1 MKLTPIAA
9 ALLLAPLAMT
19 AQAEVTFTPFATYHW
34 FDNEMVEEFSGAAVA
49 QDVEDT
55 DGYALGLG
63 YRFTPA
69 IGVEVHYGRTES
81 ELELLPALLPLGTAD
96 TVRNSRLSLDGYYA
110 FNAES
115 TFSPYVLLGVG
126 QDRFKNNTGLD
137 IQDTLVNGAVG
148 AFWRFT
154 DKVALRVEARNVHN
168 VDADLNDQLA
178 LVGIEF
184 SAGATTAAVEQAPL
198 QQEPAAQE
206 EAPAEAP
213 VEQLAAAPAD
223 ADGDGVPDSTDQC
236 PATVAGATVDA
247 NGCELDTD
255 KDGVAD
261 SADKCPDTKAGA
273 AVNATGCYEVLQQQV
288 AIEINVK
295 FATGKSTIEGDAS
308 AEIQKVADFMAKYPT
323 VNVTIEGHTDSRG
336 NAAKNKALSQKRA
349 DAVKAEIVKLGVDAA
364 RLAAVGY
371 GAERPVA
378 DNATE
383 EGRAQNRRVVA
394 AAKAQTETIKMKK

>member
-9 ALLLAPLAMT
+9 ALLLAPLAMS
-19 AQAEVTFTPFATYHW
+19 AQAEVTFTPFASYHW
-34 FDNEMVEEFSGAAVA
+34 FDNETVEEFSGAPVA
-49 QDVEDT
+49 QDIEAT

-69 IGVEVHYGRTES
+69 LGIELNYGRTES
-81 ELELLPALLPLGTAD
+81 ELEVLPAPLNSVD
-96 TVRNSRLSLDGYYA
+96 QIRNSRLSLDGYYA
-110 FNAES
+110 YNAEG

-126 QDRFKNNTGLD
+126 QGRYRSSLGAS
-137 IQDTLVNGAVG
+137 IQDTIVNGGVG

-154 DKVALRVEARNVHN
+154 DKVALRLEARNVHN
-168 VDADLNDQLA
+168 ADADLNDQLA
-178 LVGIEF
+178 LVGLEF
-184 SAGATTAAVEQAPL
+184 SQGASAPAEEAPA
-198 QQEPAAQE
+198 QQEAAPE

-223 ADGDGVPDSTDQC
+223 ADGDGVPDAADQC
-236 PATVAGATVDA
+236 PATAEGATVDA

-273 AVNATGCYEVLQQQV
+273 AVDDTGCYQILKDAVSI
-288 AIEINVK
+288 AIDVK
-295 FATGKSTIEGDAS
+295 FATGKADIQGDAS
-308 AEIQKVADFMAKYPT
+308 AEVQKVADFMAQYPT

-349 DAVKAEIVKLGVDAA
+349 DAVKAAVVAKGIDAA
-364 RLAAVGY
+364 RLSAVGY
-371 GAERPVA
+371 GADKPIA

-394 AAKAQTETIKMKK
+394 SAKAQTETIKMKK